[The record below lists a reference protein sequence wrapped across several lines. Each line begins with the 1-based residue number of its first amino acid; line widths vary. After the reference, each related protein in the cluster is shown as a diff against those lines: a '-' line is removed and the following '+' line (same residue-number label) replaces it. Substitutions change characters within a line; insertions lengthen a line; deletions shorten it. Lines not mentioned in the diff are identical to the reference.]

1 MTLLI
6 DPAADKRDELMAA
19 SGVPELDDKI
29 WFHKTAS
36 AVIEAGR
43 CVNCGGCIAAC
54 PSQSIS
60 IAEDGKPTL
69 TKMCTGCSA
78 CWDYCP
84 EAGFRVEKLQKMWNG
99 GTEVDAPVLASYSAV
114 TTTPNGGQDGGF
126 VTALLEGLLASG
138 EIDAAIVT
146 QKLDAFRG
154 ETSYA
159 TTPEELRAAA
169 GSVYHQTEPL
179 SVLNKK
185 PPKGAKRLAYVGTPC
200 QITVLRALQNYPW
213 QWRDSQAPKV
223 VLTVALFCTRS
234 FDPINLM
241 RVMLERGEDISKFE
255 RFDIREGKLH
265 ARMKDGERR
274 ELGPIKEFHSASLGG
289 CDECSDFTGNMADI
303 GVGNVGSEPGV
314 STVLIRTETGERFWT
329 KAAEQGTFSHEPLE
343 DLSAV
348 WRLRDMN
355 MKRAMKSLE
364 REYDPD
370 GDLWIPYTEHLEN
383 YEDTERHA
391 EAVPPHRSHH
401 YEVAC

>member
-1 MTLLI
+1 MTLLM
-6 DPAADKRDELMAA
+6 DPAADKRDDVMAA

-36 AVIEAGR
+36 SVIEANR
-43 CVNCGGCIAAC
+43 CIGCGGCIAAC

-60 IAEDGKPTL
+60 IAADGKPTL

-84 EAGFRVEKLQKMWNG
+84 MAGFRVEKLQNMWNG
-99 GTEVDAPVLASYSAV
+99 GNGPDAPILASYSASASSD
-114 TTTPNGGQDGGF
+114 NGGQDGGF
-126 VTALLEGLLASG
+126 VTALLESLLASG
-138 EIDAAIVT
+138 EIDAAVVT
-146 QKLDAFRG
+146 QRHDAFRG
-154 ETSYA
+154 ETIYA

-185 PPKGAKRLAYVGTPC
+185 PPKGAKKLAYVGTPC

-213 QWRDSQAPKV
+213 QWRDSQAPQV
-223 VLTVALFCTRS
+223 ILTVALFCTRS

-241 RVMLERGEDISKFE
+241 RVLIERGEDISTFD

-265 ARMKDGERR
+265 ARMKDGTRR

-289 CDECSDFTGNMADI
+289 CDECADFTGNMADI

-314 STVLIRTETGERFWT
+314 STVLVRTETGADFFA
-329 KAAEQGTFSHEPLE
+329 KAANTGAFTHEPLE

-355 MKRAMKSLE
+355 KKRALKNLQ
-364 REYDPD
+364 REFDPEAP
-370 GDLWIPYTEHLEN
+370 LWVPYSEHIEQ
-383 YEDTERHA
+383 YEDTERA
-391 EAVPPHRSHH
+391 PEPVPPHRSHH